1 MAKASRTFQ
10 CAQCGAQAVKWAGR
24 CAKCGEFGTI
34 AEVAPTV
41 ATPGLRAS
49 TTGQTP
55 RRPARPIREA
65 LDARPVERLRSGIG
79 EFDRA
84 LGGGLVPGQVVL
96 CSGPPGS
103 GKSTLLLAVADAM
116 ARATNAPV
124 LYISGEESVEQVA
137 IRAHRLGATGSTLL
151 VADDTDLA
159 EVIGHIDEASIGGD
173 VALVVIDSVQTIASS
188 NVEGR
193 AGGVT
198 QVMEVAQAL
207 TRVAKSRG
215 IPVIIVGQVTK
226 DSNVAGPRALEH
238 IVDAH
243 LSLDGDAHT
252 SLRLLRTVKNR
263 FGALEVAAFEQTDS
277 GMQEVPDPSALFRG
291 EREHAVPGTCIT
303 VTIEGNRAIIAE
315 VQALVAGAGT
325 PNPRRGVSGL
335 DSARS
340 AMLVAVAERAAGLR
354 LADKDVYLATLAGMR
369 LSDPASDLAVCLA
382 VVSASRSGVVPL
394 DTAAIGEVTLSGD
407 VRGVP
412 MIVERVSEAVRLGYR
427 TVLVPKGSAQRA
439 NGRWAKGTLIEI
451 GSLAD
456 AVRAS
461 AGLSAN

>member
-1 MAKASRTFQ
+1 
-10 CAQCGAQAVKWAGR
+10 V
-24 CAKCGEFGTI
+24 
-34 AEVAPTV
+34 
-41 ATPGLRAS
+41 
-49 TTGQTP
+49 
-55 RRPARPIREA
+55 
-65 LDARPVERLRSGIG
+65 D
-79 EFDRA
+79 
-84 LGGGLVPGQVVL
+84 
-96 CSGPPGS
+96 
-103 GKSTLLLAVADAM
+103 
-116 ARATNAPV
+116 
-124 LYISGEESVEQVA
+124 
-137 IRAHRLGATGSTLL
+137 
-151 VADDTDLA
+151 
-159 EVIGHIDEASIGGD
+159 
-173 VALVVIDSVQTIASS
+173 
-188 NVEGR
+188 GR

-263 FGALEVAAFEQTDS
+263 FGALEVAAFEQTDT
-277 GMQEVPDPSALFRG
+277 GMQEVPDPSALFRSD
-291 EREHAVPGTCIT
+291 REEAVPGTCIT
-303 VTIEGNRAIIAE
+303 VTVEGNRAIIAE
-315 VQALVAGAGT
+315 VQALVAGAST

-340 AMLVAVAERAAGLR
+340 AMLVAVTERAAGLR

-369 LSDPASDLAVCLA
+369 LTDPAGDLAVCLA
-382 VVSASRSGVVPL
+382 VVSASRGGVVPL

-427 TVLVPKGSAQRA
+427 RVFVPRGTKARA
-439 NGRWAKGTLIEI
+439 SGRWPAGTLVEVS
-451 GSLAD
+451 SLVD
-456 AVRAS
+456 ALGAS

>member
-1 MAKASRTFQ
+1 MAES
-10 CAQCGAQAVKWAGR
+10 AVAG
-24 CAKCGEFGTI
+24 
-34 AEVAPTV
+34 P
-41 ATPGLRAS
+41 TPGLRAS
-49 TTGQTP
+49 TIGQTP
-55 RRPARPIREA
+55 RRPARPVREA
-65 LDARPVERLRSGIG
+65 LDARPTTRRETRIS

-137 IRAHRLGATGSTLL
+137 IRAHRLGATASTLL
-151 VADDTDLA
+151 LADDTDLA
-159 EVIGHIDEASIGGD
+159 AVIGHIDDAGLAGD
-173 VALVVIDSVQTIASS
+173 VALVVIDSVQTIASAQ
-188 NVEGR
+188 VEGR

-252 SLRLLRTVKNR
+252 SLRLLRTIKNR
-263 FGALEVAAFEQTDS
+263 FGALEVAAFEQTDT

-291 EREHAVPGTCIT
+291 ERDHPVPGTCIT
-303 VTIEGNRAIIAE
+303 VTIEGNRALIAE
-315 VQALVAGAGT
+315 VQALVAGAGS

-354 LADKDVYLATLAGMR
+354 LSDKDVYLATLAGMR

-382 VVSASRSGVVPL
+382 VVSACRGGPMPL

-412 MIVERVSEAVRLGYR
+412 MILERVAEAIRLGYQR
-427 TVLVPKGSAQRA
+427 ILVPRGTQSRA
-439 NGRWAKGTLIEI
+439 NARWRTGTLIEI
-451 GSLAD
+451 SSLGEAIS
-456 AVRAS
+456 AS
-461 AGLSAN
+461 TALAAK